1 MQSLEQSRKNM
12 KTHVIIVYQCI
23 PHIIKTVS
31 AQHASLVHFLLH
43 SFDQMRHG
51 RWEPASR
58 SRASSRSR
66 FLFPPVSSC
75 FLLFPPVISCHF
87 VYFQDLSSWSHC
99 PAGARAEACRVTR
112 AEGNR
117 FLLEI
122 PRRTLVSLGS
132 LGGWR
137 LVQFCLTIFVE
148 DACAAKELAE
158 NLHVFPKVS
167 TSADLLAFVFQP
179 AAALHQN

>member
-1 MQSLEQSRKNM
+1 MYTAYHQNSISPACVTSSLSAPQLWSNEARKMRTGQSLKSLKSQPFS
-12 KTHVIIVYQCI
+12 
-23 PHIIKTVS
+23 VS
-31 AQHASLVHFLLH
+31 SCFL
-43 SFDQMRHG
+43 
-51 RWEPASR
+51 
-58 SRASSRSR
+58 
-66 FLFPPVSSC
+66 LFPPVSSC